1 MGSRVWLELGE
12 RALKQTRV
20 EASSPQSPSQLVGLQ
35 NHKVVRVGR
44 ALKDHPVA
52 PPWRGQEHSSHG
64 AGFLWKVSQRGDNR
78 SVPVQELGGPSQH
91 SRVEEAGEA
100 RLVGTA
106 WAQGQGFSSTAP
118 NTVWFPRLRTIQARR
133 KTLRKVQQKPL
144 KGIVREWTLVSA
156 AGHSTACHSV
166 RSHWLPWDRVSRA
179 CLGPGEAH
187 LQGELLAGRFRAG
200 HGASL
205 SAVGILFSSGEAM
218 VSRAQ
223 REDHQQALFPSHS
236 WMGMGT
242 AVLLCHLSGH
252 SVILFLEQ
260 KELH

>member
-64 AGFLWKVSQRGDNR
+64 AGLLWKVSQRGDNR

-100 RLVGTA
+100 GCGHSLGSGSGLLIHSTEHSLVSLSQNDPSKKENFTKNTA
-106 WAQGQGFSSTAP
+106 KALEGNCEGVDLGVSCRAQHSVSQCEESLAALGQG
-118 NTVWFPRLRTIQARR
+118 
-133 KTLRKVQQKPL
+133 
-144 KGIVREWTLVSA
+144 
-156 AGHSTACHSV
+156 
-166 RSHWLPWDRVSRA
+166 
-179 CLGPGEAH
+179 
-187 LQGELLAGRFRAG
+187 LQGVS
-200 HGASL
+200 GAR
-205 SAVGILFSSGEAM
+205 G
-218 VSRAQ
+218 
-223 REDHQQALFPSHS
+223 
-236 WMGMGT
+236 GT
-242 AVLLCHLSGH
+242 SPR
-252 SVILFLEQ
+252 
-260 KELH
+260 